1 LASDPPP
8 GWTAL
13 QVKARDAKTPE
24 ELAATIGEMNKLL
37 AAYEKA
43 AGDGHDLAKHK
54 KRRKQSANQQ
64 GPKP

>member
-1 LASDPPP
+1 MASDPPP

-43 AGDGHDLAKHK
+43 AGDGHTLAKHK
-54 KRRKQSANQQ
+54 KRRKQSADEP